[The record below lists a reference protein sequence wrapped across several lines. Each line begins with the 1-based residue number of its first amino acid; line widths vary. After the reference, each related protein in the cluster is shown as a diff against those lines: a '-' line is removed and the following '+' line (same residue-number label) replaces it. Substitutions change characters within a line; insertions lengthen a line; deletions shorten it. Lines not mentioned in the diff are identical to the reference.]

1 MAEKMTFE
9 KFTSGF
15 GGLTLV
21 DELADALETVEGIHI
36 FTQKREM
43 EIKVKCSRLL
53 CWDEIRFIEQQL
65 ASRLSLNQ
73 ARLMPVYT
81 CLLPDENYFDV
92 LINELLREGVPVKG
106 FLNESSASYSK
117 ELGTYRIYLKNGGGR
132 ELEQMGFIEKAQH
145 ILSEQFGFECNVQFM
160 GEVILTEQNP
170 IVQKMEKELE
180 ESAKP
185 KAPEGPKLHKFSFKA
200 KNLPFV
206 PDTMEIVYGKPI
218 KGEITPLCEINESS
232 GRVNIWGDVFKI
244 ESRDMRNNRGK
255 IYSIFITDYTS
266 SNVLKMVMNMD
277 DIAPIE
283 RIKKGDTLVVAGEA
297 SFDKYDR
304 EVNIRGNH
312 IARVKKQK
320 RADKSE
326 HKRVELHAHT
336 KMSALD
342 GLVTA
347 DDLIKTAAKFGHK
360 AIAITDHGVAQAF
373 PEAASAAKGAA
384 KSGNPIKILY
394 GVEGYLVNDKIPA
407 VLGKGC
413 GIDEEMIIFD
423 LETTGLSAATER
435 IIEIGAV
442 RIKNGD
448 ILEEFDVFVDPEKR
462 LTPEI
467 TNLTGITDKMLE
479 GALSENDAL
488 DQFYAFCGGDNAVLI
503 AHNAKFD
510 TSFLK
515 AAARRCGKSY
525 NFTSVDT
532 LIIARALFT
541 ELKSF
546 KLGKLVEHLKLDD
559 FNAHRAC
566 DDARALAGVFFKMIE
581 RAKQKHDIE
590 TVNDL
595 NTLLEAVDFKKV
607 PSYHIIIIAQNQIG
621 LKNLYKLISE
631 SHVTNFY
638 KTPRILKSNIDKW
651 REGLI
656 IGSACEAGELFRAM
670 LDGAHFNDLCEIAK
684 FYDFLE
690 VQPIGNN
697 QFLLREGVCQSED
710 GLRDFNRTI
719 VRIGEHLN
727 IPVCATGDVHF
738 LNPEDAV
745 FRAVLMSGQGF
756 KDADN
761 QAPLYL
767 KTTEEMLE
775 EFSYLGA
782 EKAFEIVVTNPNAI
796 ADSVDSLKPVPDGT
810 FPPSI
815 EGSDELLQQLCW
827 ERAAKIY
834 GDPIPQ
840 LVSDRL
846 KKELDSIIKNGFSVM
861 YMTAQK
867 LVAKSESLGY
877 KVGSRG
883 SVGSS
888 FVATMSGISEVN
900 PLPPHYVCPKCQYN
914 EFITDGSVGSGFD
927 LPDKKCPRCGAK
939 CHSDGHDIPFET
951 FLGFNGDKQ
960 PDIDLNFSGE
970 CQSNIHR
977 YTEELFGSTQVYKA
991 GTIATVADKTAF
1003 GYVKKYLEERGRV
1016 VHRAEEERL
1025 SIGCTDVKRTTGQ
1038 HPGGMVVIPQGY
1050 EVTDFTPV
1058 QYPADKS
1065 ETGMMTT
1072 HFDFHSLHDTILKL
1086 DELGHDGPTL
1096 YKHLEDMTGIKTEDV
1111 PVNDP
1116 EVYSLFTSPEALGVT
1131 AEEID
1136 CDTGTLALPE
1146 MGTNFVRQMLVEAR
1160 PKNFSDLLQISGLS
1174 HGTDVWL
1181 GNAQELIHDGI
1192 CTISDVIG
1200 TRDSIMVYLMHKGLE
1215 PGLAF
1220 KIMEITRKGKAPKD
1234 LTPEMQKTMLEHDV
1248 PQWYV
1253 DSCLKIKYMFPK
1265 AHAAAYVM
1273 SAVKLGWY
1281 KIHYPLQFYAT
1292 YFTVRP
1298 DDFDAEVAIM
1308 GKTAVKNRI
1317 EQLKSMGHDR
1327 SAKDDNILAVLGI
1340 VYEMMGRGY
1349 GFLPID
1355 LEKSQAN
1362 KYVVEGN
1369 NIRLPFGSMKG
1380 VGSAA
1385 AESLYEAA
1393 QKGPFLSIEEFSES
1407 AVGVSKTIIETL
1419 KNIGTFG
1426 DLPETSQI
1434 TLF

>member
-1 MAEKMTFE
+1 MTFE
-9 KFTSGF
+9 QFTSNF
-15 GGLTLV
+15 GGLTL
-21 DELADALETVEGIHI
+21 EMSLAEALGDVEALHIYTQRREITV
-36 FTQKREM
+36 
-43 EIKVKCSRLL
+43 KVKCFRLL
-53 CWDEIRFIEQQL
+53 AWDEIRMVEQGL
-65 ASRLSLNQ
+65 ASKLSLAA
-73 ARLMPVYT
+73 ARLVPYYPGM
-81 CLLPDENYFDV
+81 LPDSDYFDV
-92 LINELLREGVPVKG
+92 LLNELQREGIPVKG
-106 FLNESSASYSK
+106 FLSGSSAVYSP
-117 ELGTYRIYLKNGGGR
+117 ELKALRISLKNGGGK
-132 ELEQMGFIEKAQH
+132 ELEDMGLIDKAQE
-145 ILSEQFGFECNVQFM
+145 ILFEQFGFECGVQFM
-160 GEVILTEQNP
+160 GEVILSDDNPVLRMMEQE
-170 IVQKMEKELE
+170 QRDAFEK
-180 ESAKP
+180 SKSV
-185 KAPEGPKLHKFSFKA
+185 GPKLMKFSFKS
-200 KNLPFV
+200 KGLPFV
-206 PDTMEIVYGKPI
+206 PDSMELIYGKPI
-218 KGEITPLCEINESS
+218 KGDITPLCEVNEST
-232 GRVNIWGDVFKI
+232 GKVNIWGDVFKI
-244 ESRDMRNNRGK
+244 ESRDMKNGKGK
-255 IYSIFITDYTS
+255 IYSIYITDYTG
-266 SNVLKMVMNMD
+266 SNVLKMVMNMA

-283 RIKKGDTLVVAGEA
+283 RISKGDTLVIAGEA
-297 SFDKYDR
+297 SFDKYDK
-304 EVNIRGNH
+304 EINIRGNH
-312 IARVKKQK
+312 IARVKKLK
-320 RADKSE
+320 REDKAE
-326 HKRVELHAHT
+326 YKRVELHAHT
-336 KMSALD
+336 KMSSMD

-347 DDLIKTAAKFGHK
+347 ENLVKTAARFGHK
-360 AIAITDHGVAQAF
+360 AIAITDHGVVQAF
-373 PEAASAAKGAA
+373 PEAAAAAKAAA

-407 VLGKGC
+407 VSGASEAN
-413 GIDEEMIIFD
+413 IDDTLIVFD
-423 LETTGLSAATER
+423 LETTGLSASTDR

-442 RIKNGD
+442 KIRGGEVID
-448 ILEEFDVFVDPEKR
+448 EFDIFVDPEQTLSDEIVK
-462 LTPEI
+462 LT
-467 TNLTGITDKMLE
+467 NITDKMLE
-479 GALSENDAL
+479 GAPSEAEAL
-488 DQFYAFCGGDNAVLI
+488 EQFYQFCGGDDAVLI

-510 TSFLK
+510 TSFMK
-515 AAARRCGKSY
+515 VAARRCKKPY

-532 LIIARALFT
+532 LILARALYP

-546 KLGKLVEHLKLDD
+546 KLGKLAEHLKIDE
-559 FNAHRAC
+559 FQAHRAC
-566 DDARALAGVFFKMIE
+566 DDARALAEIFFKMTE
-581 RAKQKHDIE
+581 KAKSKRDIE
-590 TVNDL
+590 KVSDL
-595 NTLLEAVDFKKV
+595 NNLLESVDFKKV
-607 PSYHIIIIAQNQIG
+607 PSYHIIIIAQNLIG

-656 IGSACEAGELFRAM
+656 IGSACEAGELFRSM
-670 LDGAHFNDLCEIAK
+670 LDGARFNELCEIAK

-697 QFLLREGVCQSED
+697 EFMLRKGLCQSED

-719 VRIGEHLN
+719 VRVGQHMN

-738 LNPEDAV
+738 LNPEDAA
-745 FRAVLMSGQGF
+745 FRAVLMAGQGF
-756 KDADN
+756 DDADN
-761 QAPLYL
+761 QAPLYF
-767 KTTEEMLE
+767 KSTDEMLK
-775 EFSYLGA
+775 EFAYLG
-782 EKAFEIVVTNPNAI
+782 EDKAFEIVVTNPNAI
-796 ADSVDSLKPVPDGT
+796 ADRVDVIKPIPDGT

-815 EGSDELLQQLCW
+815 EGSDEELQRLCW
-827 ERAAKIY
+827 ERAEKIY
-834 GDPIPQ
+834 GNPIPQ

-900 PLPPHYVCPKCQYN
+900 PLPPHYACPNCQYN

-927 LPDKKCPRCGAK
+927 LPDKNCPKCGAK
-939 CHSDGHDIPFET
+939 MHSDGHDIPFET

-970 CQSNIHR
+970 CQSSIHR
-977 YTEELFGSTQVYKA
+977 YTEELFGATQVYKA
-991 GTIATVADKTAF
+991 GTISTVADKTAY
-1003 GYVKKYLEERGRV
+1003 GYVKKYLDERGRV
-1016 VHRAEEERL
+1016 VHKAEEERL
-1025 SIGCTDVKRTTGQ
+1025 TIGCTDVKRTTGQ
-1038 HPGGMVVIPQGY
+1038 HPGGMVVIPQGF
-1050 EVTDFTPV
+1050 EVADFTPV

-1096 YKHLEDMTGIKTEDV
+1096 YKHLEDMTGIKTENV

-1131 AEEID
+1131 AEDINCE
-1136 CDTGTLALPE
+1136 TGTLALPE

-1181 GNAQELIHDGI
+1181 GNAQELIHDGT

-1200 TRDSIMVYLMHKGLE
+1200 TRDSIMVYLMHKGME

-1234 LTPEMQKTMLEHDV
+1234 LTPEMQQNMLDHDV
-1248 PQWYV
+1248 PQWYI

-1298 DDFDAEVAIM
+1298 DDFDAETALM
-1308 GKTAVKNRI
+1308 GKNAVKNRI
-1317 EQLKSMGHDR
+1317 DQLKAMGLDR
-1327 SAKDDNILAVLGI
+1327 SAKDDNTMAVLGI
-1340 VYEMMGRGY
+1340 VYEMMARGY
-1349 GFLPID
+1349 SFLPID

-1369 NIRLPFGSMKG
+1369 GIRLPFGALKG
-1380 VGSAA
+1380 VGASAA
-1385 AESLYEAA
+1385 EALYDTA
-1393 QKGPFLSIEEFSES
+1393 QKGPFLSIEEFSEN
-1407 AVGVSKTIIETL
+1407 AVGVSKTVIEAL
-1419 KNIGTFG
+1419 KNLGTFG

-1434 TLF
+1434 SLF

>member
-1 MAEKMTFE
+1 MTFE
-9 KFTSGF
+9 QFTSNF
-15 GGLTLV
+15 GGLTL
-21 DELADALETVEGIHI
+21 EMSLADALGEVEALHI
-36 FTQKREM
+36 FTQRRE
-43 EIKVKCSRLL
+43 ITVKVKCLRLL
-53 CWDEIRFIEQQL
+53 HWDEIRLIEQSI
-65 ASRLSLNQ
+65 ASKLSLSG
-73 ARLMPVYT
+73 ARLIPFYPGMVPSG
-81 CLLPDENYFDV
+81 DYFDV
-92 LINELLREGVPVKG
+92 LLNELQREGIPVKG
-106 FLNESSASYSK
+106 FLSGSSAVYSD
-117 ELGTYRIYLKNGGGR
+117 ELKALRISLKNGGGK
-132 ELEQMGFIEKAQH
+132 ELEEMGLIAKAQE
-145 ILSEQFGFECNVQFM
+145 ILSEQFGFECGVQFM
-160 GEVILTEQNP
+160 GEVVLSSENP
-170 IVQKMEKELE
+170 ILQMMEQELKQAAE
-180 ESAKP
+180 KNKP
-185 KAPEGPKLHKFSFKA
+185 QGPKLLKLSFKA
-200 KNLPFV
+200 NGLPFV
-206 PDTMEIVYGKPI
+206 PDSMEIIYGKPI
-218 KGEITPLCEINESS
+218 KGDITPLCEINESS
-232 GRVNIWGDVFKI
+232 GRISVWGDVFKI
-244 ESRDMRNNRGK
+244 DSRDMRSGK
-255 IYSIFITDYTS
+255 GRIYSIYFTDYTG
-266 SNVLKMVMNMD
+266 SNVLKMVMNME

-283 RIKKGDTLVVAGEA
+283 RIKKGDTLVIAGEA
-297 SFDKYDR
+297 SFDKYDK

-312 IARVKKQK
+312 ISRVKKLK
-320 RADKSE
+320 REDKSE

-336 KMSALD
+336 KMSSMD

-347 DDLIKTAAKFGHK
+347 EDIVKTAARFGHK
-360 AIAITDHGVAQAF
+360 AIAITDHGVVQAF
-373 PEAASAAKGAA
+373 PEAASAAKAAA
-384 KSGNPIKILY
+384 KAGNPIKILY

-407 VLGKGC
+407 VAGGSTA
-413 GIDEEMIIFD
+413 GIDDTLIVFD
-423 LETTGLSAATER
+423 LETTGLSAANDR

-442 RIKNGD
+442 KIKNGEIID
-448 ILEEFDVFVDPEKR
+448 EFDIFVDPEQS
-462 LTPEI
+462 LTEEI
-467 TNLTGITDKMLE
+467 VKLTNITDKMLE
-479 GALSENDAL
+479 GAPSESEAL
-488 DQFYAFCGGDNAVLI
+488 EKFYEFCGGDDAVLI

-510 TSFLK
+510 TSFMK
-515 AAARRCGKSY
+515 VAARRCKRPY

-532 LIIARALFT
+532 LIIARALYP

-546 KLGKLVEHLKLDD
+546 KLGKLADHLKVGE
-559 FNAHRAC
+559 FQAHRAC
-566 DDARALAGVFFKMIE
+566 DDARALAQIFFKMVE
-581 RAKQKHDIE
+581 KARSKRDIKM
-590 TVNDL
+590 VSDL
-595 NTLLEAVDFKKV
+595 NTLLESVDFKKV
-607 PSYHIIIIAQNQIG
+607 PSYHIIIIAQNLVG

-670 LDGAHFNDLCEIAK
+670 LDGARFNELCEVAK

-690 VQPIGNN
+690 IQPIGNN
-697 QFLLREGVCQSED
+697 EFMLRKGLCQSED

-738 LNPEDAV
+738 LNPEDAA
-745 FRAVLMSGQGF
+745 FRAILMAGQGF
-756 KDADN
+756 DDADN
-761 QAPLYL
+761 QAPLYF
-767 KTTEEMLE
+767 KTTDEMLD
-775 EFSYLGA
+775 EFSYLGE
-782 EKAFEIVVTNPNAI
+782 EKAFELVVTNPNAI
-796 ADSVDSLKPVPDGT
+796 ADRVEVIKPIPDGT
-810 FPPSI
+810 YPPSI
-815 EGSDELLQQLCW
+815 EGSDEELQRLCW
-827 ERAAKIY
+827 ERAEKVY
-834 GDPIPQ
+834 GKPVPQ

-900 PLPPHYVCPKCQYN
+900 PLPPHYACPNCQYN

-927 LPDKKCPRCGAK
+927 LPNKACPKCGTK
-939 CHSDGHDIPFET
+939 MLSDGHDIPFET

-970 CQSNIHR
+970 CQSSIHR
-977 YTEELFGSTQVYKA
+977 YTEELFGATQVYKA
-991 GTIATVADKTAF
+991 GTISTVADKTAY
-1003 GYVKKYLEERGRV
+1003 GYVKKYLDERGRV
-1016 VHRAEEERL
+1016 VHKAEEERL
-1025 SIGCTDVKRTTGQ
+1025 TIGCTDVKRTTGQ
-1038 HPGGMVVIPQGY
+1038 HPGGMVVIPQGF
-1050 EVTDFTPV
+1050 EVADFTPV

-1096 YKHLEDMTGIKTEDV
+1096 YKHLEDMTGIKTENV

-1131 AEEID
+1131 AEEIN
-1136 CDTGTLALPE
+1136 CETGTLALPE

-1181 GNAQELIHDGI
+1181 GNAQELIHDGT

-1200 TRDSIMVYLMHKGLE
+1200 TRDSIMVYLMHKGME

-1234 LTPEMQKTMLEHDV
+1234 LTPEMQQNMLDHNV
-1248 PQWYV
+1248 PQWYI

-1298 DDFDAEVAIM
+1298 DDFDAESALM
-1308 GKTAVKNRI
+1308 GKNAVKNRI
-1317 EQLKSMGHDR
+1317 DQLKAMGLDR
-1327 SAKDDNILAVLGI
+1327 SAKDDNTMAVLGI
-1340 VYEMMGRGY
+1340 VYEMMARGY
-1349 GFLPID
+1349 SFLPID

-1369 NIRLPFGSMKG
+1369 SIRLPFGSLKG
-1380 VGSAA
+1380 VGASAA
-1385 AESLYEAA
+1385 EALYETA
-1393 QKGPFLSIEEFSES
+1393 QKGPFLSIEEFSEN
-1407 AVGVSKTIIETL
+1407 AVGVSKTVIEAL
-1419 KNIGTFG
+1419 KNLGTFG

-1434 TLF
+1434 SLF